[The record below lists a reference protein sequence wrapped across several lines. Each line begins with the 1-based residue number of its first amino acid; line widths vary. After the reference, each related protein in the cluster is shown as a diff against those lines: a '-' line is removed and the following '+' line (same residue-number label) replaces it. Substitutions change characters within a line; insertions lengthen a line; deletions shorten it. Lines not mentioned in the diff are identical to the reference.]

1 MIRNS
6 MVAWMG
12 MAAIALAS
20 SACSTPKCP
29 PESPVA
35 LVQAEEASPPEE
47 SATSAEKKPE
57 QGSPEAAEGQAKP
70 EPDPKEKMRTYYM
83 GLLRRGPAWSAER
96 TPEVIAISKGH
107 MDHIG
112 EMAKSGALLVAGPF
126 LDAKG
131 PGDLMG
137 VFIFGVATID
147 EARALAEA
155 DPAVKAGRFT
165 VEVKPWMAG
174 KGLRV
179 DP

>member
-12 MAAIALAS
+12 MAVIALAA

-29 PESPVA
+29 PSIPVA
-35 LVQAEEASPPEE
+35 LVQETSPPAE
-47 SATSAEKKPE
+47 SATSTENKTE
-57 QGSPEAAEGQAKP
+57 QGSPKAAEGQAKP

-96 TPEVIAISKGH
+96 TPEVVAISKGH

-131 PGDLMG
+131 PGDLVG
-137 VFIFGVATID
+137 VFIFGVATLD

-174 KGLRV
+174 VGLRV